1 MRHIDAKPTRLRT
14 IVYVDGYNLYYG
26 RLSGTPYKWLDLPEL
41 FRQML
46 GAQDP
51 ASTLV
56 QVKFFTAPALAKFA
70 RLGSTSTQAQQHYH
84 RALET
89 KYPDGFVSV
98 VLGEH
103 SAGHDHLPLY
113 FERQKPDKDKKAHVW
128 KLVEKKTDVNLAM
141 AMYRDASKGHVDH
154 LVLCSNDS
162 DAEPVLEA
170 IREDF
175 PDLKIGLVT
184 PRRPRGEGGRVVST
198 SLDKHADWTRAHIN
212 DQELATVQLPKN
224 VVAPNGKVFKKPP
237 HWDIQ

>member
-1 MRHIDAKPTRLRT
+1 MRT

-46 GAQDP
+46 EAQDP

-56 QVKFFTAPALAKFA
+56 QVKFFTALALANFS
-70 RLGSTSTQAQQHYH
+70 RLGNISTTAQKHYH

-89 KYPDGFVSV
+89 KYPDGFVSI
-98 VLGEH
+98 VLGKH
-103 SAGHDHLPLY
+103 HAGEDHLPLY
-113 FERQKPDKDKKAHVW
+113 VERQKPDKDQTAHVW

-141 AMYRDASKGHVDH
+141 AMYRDASKGLVDH

-184 PRRPRGEGGRVVST
+184 PRRPRDDVRIVST
-198 SLDKHADWTRAHIN
+198 SLARHADWTRNHIN
-212 DQELATVQLPKN
+212 DDELANTQLTKN
-224 VVAPNGKVFKKPP
+224 VVAPSGKVFKKPP
-237 HWDIQ
+237 HWDLQ

>member
-1 MRHIDAKPTRLRT
+1 
-14 IVYVDGYNLYYG
+14 
-26 RLSGTPYKWLDLPEL
+26 
-41 FRQML
+41 ML

-56 QVKFFTAPALAKFA
+56 QVKFFTAPALANFS
-70 RLGSTSTQAQQHYH
+70 RLGNVSTTAQKHYH
-84 RALET
+84 RALQT
-89 KYPDGFVSV
+89 RHPGGFISI
-98 VLGEH
+98 VLGAH
-103 SAGHDHLPLY
+103 SADEDHLPLY
-113 FERQKPDKDKKAHVW
+113 VERQKPDKDQTAHVW

-141 AMYRDASKGHVDH
+141 AMYRDASKGLVDH

-212 DQELATVQLPKN
+212 DQELATAQLPKN